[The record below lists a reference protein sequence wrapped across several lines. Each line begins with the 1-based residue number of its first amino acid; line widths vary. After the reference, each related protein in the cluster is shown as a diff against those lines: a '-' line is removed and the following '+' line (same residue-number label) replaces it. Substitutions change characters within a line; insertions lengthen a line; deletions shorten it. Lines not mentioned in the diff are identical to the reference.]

1 MIKDKY
7 FRRLFIPFLGIIIPF
22 LSGVITYNLYSS
34 FEIAVISIYFI
45 FMSWCIWTCSA
56 WIHGKIRNWFTVEQN
71 IFFKISAV
79 SLINAQFA
87 GSIAVVLTL
96 FWFKIS
102 KESFAWNHFLVCIVL
117 SLLGTIIFTLVYE
130 IIYLSK
136 ERELDTRI
144 VSELDRERNVAEISN
159 LKNEL
164 EPHFIFNSLTALSHL
179 ILYDSKT
186 AHIFNGKLA
195 TIFKYFLINKEKEM
209 ISLCDELEFLDD
221 YFYLLKLRHD
231 NHVKLF
237 ADLNVVPENQQ
248 MIVPFALQ
256 IAVENAIEHNEFTA
270 SSPLNIYLE
279 LHENSILVKNEIKLK
294 SCSVH
299 STGIGLRNLKLR
311 YQLFWQKEI
320 VVRKSHTEFVVQL
333 PLIPKHIRDDKSHY
347 N

>member
-7 FRRLFIPFLGIIIPF
+7 FRRFFIPLLGIIIPF
-22 LSGVITYNLYSS
+22 LSGVVTYKLYSS
-34 FEIAVISIYFI
+34 FEIAGIFIYFI
-45 FMSWCIWTCSA
+45 FMSWCIWTCAA
-56 WIHGKIRNWFTVEQN
+56 WVHGKIRNWFTVEQN

-87 GSIAVVLTL
+87 GSIAAILTL

-102 KESFAWNHFLVCIVL
+102 EEHFAWVPYLLCVGL
-117 SLLGTIIFTLVYE
+117 SLLGTIIFALVYE
-130 IIYLSK
+130 IMYLSK
-136 ERELDTRI
+136 ERELDTKI
-144 VSELDRERNVAEISN
+144 VYEMDRERNFAEISN

-179 ILYDSKT
+179 ILNDSET

-209 ISLCDELEFLDD
+209 ISLYNELEFLDD

-237 ADLNVVPENQQ
+237 ADLNVVPESRQ

-256 IAVENAIEHNEFTA
+256 IAVENAIKHNEFSA
-270 SSPLNIYLE
+270 DSPLKIYVE
-279 LHENSILVKNEIKLK
+279 LHDNFMLVKNKIKLK
-294 SCSVH
+294 SYPVQ

-320 VVRKSHTEFVVQL
+320 IVKKTHAEFIVQL
-333 PLIPKHIRDDKSHY
+333 PIISKQTP
-347 N
+347 